1 MIVKFLRVI
10 VLALALL
17 PTMATAEPIRLKLAF
32 FSSDSNHLYLSAVK
46 PFVDAVNSEGKGRVV
61 IDVYLSGELGS
72 DLSNQTQLLQ
82 DEIAD
87 IAYIVQPYERGAF
100 PDSPVIELPGLYRDG
115 REATE
120 VFSRLVA
127 AGLMRGFKNYF
138 EIGTFASDPEN
149 FHSRPPIAS
158 LADLKDKVIRANNET
173 EFTIIEKL
181 GAKPIFIPLNE
192 TAEALSAGKI
202 DGAMVPPVP
211 MIEFGIGRVAP
222 NHYMLPTSCVPQS
235 LLMTRKR
242 FESLPNDVQAII
254 RKYSGDWFMGNYNG
268 INNSS
273 TALVMTVLKSDPHR
287 NVVIPSKADM
297 KTADAIFK
305 SIVDAYAAA
314 NPHNAELVNA
324 AEAALSKIRTSS
336 NSAGN

>member
-10 VLALALL
+10 LVALALL
-17 PTMATAEPIRLKLAF
+17 PAVATAEPIKLKLAF
-32 FSSDSNHLYLSAVK
+32 FSSDSNHLYLSAIK
-46 PFVDAVNSEGKGRVV
+46 PFVDAVNAEGKGRVA
-61 IDVYLSGELGS
+61 IDVYLSGKLGS
-72 DLSNQTQLLQ
+72 NLAKQTQLLR
-82 DEIAD
+82 DGIAD
-87 IAYIVQPYERGAF
+87 IAYIVQPYEREAF

-127 AGLMRGFKNYF
+127 TGLMRGFKNYF
-138 EIGTFASDPEN
+138 VIGAFASDPEN
-149 FHSRPPIAS
+149 IHTRSPVAS
-158 LADLKDKVIRANNET
+158 LAGLKGKIIRANNET
-173 EFTIIEKL
+173 EYTIIEKL

-211 MIEFGIGRVAP
+211 MIEFGIGRVAA
-222 NHYMLPTSCVPQS
+222 NHYMLATSCVPLS

-254 RKYSGDWFMGNYNG
+254 RKHSGAWFAEKYDR
-268 INNSS
+268 INESS
-273 TALVMTVLKSDPHR
+273 TALVMTMLKSDSHR
-287 NVVIPSKADM
+287 KVVIPSKADM
-297 KTADAIFK
+297 RTADAIFK

-324 AEAALSKIRTSS
+324 AKAILSKFRASIH
-336 NSAGN
+336 AGN